1 MQKTILVHK
10 GYSWYLPITF
20 SNAKKICGGNL
31 YFIGDSFSCMIAR
44 LFGIESFPIHE
55 YSNDSELF
63 AKIYIHYSS
72 LGEDFELFCIQRWFI
87 LAEFL
92 NKQKLNSCLYTDTD
106 VLIIRH
112 LDKEQKAC
120 LAYELTYT
128 GTSAHV
134 CFINGREALTR
145 FCQFVRDTY
154 IDPKSVFKMNQ
165 YFLKKIEDNAG
176 GGVSDMTLFQWY
188 QKEHPDRLGSYSEI
202 FEDSPFDETL
212 DECDGFKRDKDGFKL
227 LEWKNNQPNAYL
239 LNGRKIPLATLHHQG
254 RAKSIIKENANKV
267 GVGLIITS
275 VASPMFF
282 FLYRIIRKL
291 KNINKNK

>member
-1 MQKTILVHK
+1 MSPIIFIHR
-10 GYSWYLPITF
+10 GYSWYLPISF
-20 SNAKKICGGNL
+20 SNAKKTYGGNL
-31 YFIGDSFSCMIAR
+31 YFIGDSFACMIAR
-44 LFGIESFPIHE
+44 FFGIKSFPIHE
-55 YSNDSELF
+55 YSNDSESF

-87 LAEFL
+87 LSEFL

-120 LAYELTYT
+120 LAHELTYT

-134 CFINGREALTR
+134 CFINRREALTR
-145 FCQFVRDTY
+145 FCQFVTDTY

-165 YFLKKIEDNAG
+165 YFLKKMEDHGG

-188 QKEHPDRLGSYSEI
+188 QKEHPDRLGSYLEI

-212 DECDGFKRDKDGFKL
+212 DECEGFKRDKDGFKL

-239 LNGRKIPLATLHHQG
+239 LNGRKISLATLHHQG
-254 RAKSIIKENANKV
+254 RAKCLFIKNANKT
-267 GVGLIITS
+267 GVGFITTS
-275 VASPMFF
+275 IASPVV
-282 FLYRIIRKL
+282 FLFYRIIRKL
-291 KNINKNK
+291 KTTNNNN